1 MTGTMEMTE
10 STRTE
15 PSLGAEEEDF
25 SGEGSKDERAQEVNR
40 DILEEYRVRAKKF
53 MDLSLFGRMYEN
65 LFMAAAVFSG
75 LEYIAATY
83 DIYIPAEA
91 LSAFEEVEIAL
102 ALAFG
107 FDWILNFL
115 IADNKVAFT
124 SSFYSMIDL
133 LTVIPIWLTRLYP
146 CMNYN
151 NIVTDFDRFIYILC
165 ATTTTRI
172 LRSLRIRRK
181 LMRIEDEV
189 TRCIADIALNIIVFI
204 LFFAALM
211 QVLEQQDAND
221 VSTYFAN
228 NREEFHSWCY
238 YIVVTFSSVGYGDIL
253 PKSLLGRFLCMFM
266 ISFAFIMGPQMSSDL
281 IEKMEEK
288 SVYERA
294 HFIKKTRKTTHVV
307 VCGDLCT
314 MALLPFVEELFHDD
328 HEDEN
333 INAVFLSPDPPSSTM
348 RDILRK
354 PLYALRVAFLQGS
367 VLSEADLKRALV
379 HTALAVFIMSN
390 KFTEDPDNEDAK
402 IILQQLSI
410 KKYVM
415 SDIKLEKPLIAMQL
429 TRPENQRYLI
439 DSTGIEGGKPKE
451 DIVLCLNEIK
461 MGFIAKAAMFP
472 GSNILLMNLL
482 TSFADDDDDDD
493 NGAPGGVDGDNPEIE
508 NLDNADGDDWTA
520 EYKQG
525 CGWEVYS
532 SLMNPMF
539 TGIHFAHLADM
550 IYQKMGI
557 VLFGLRVQDKNNKD
571 KSHTRML
578 LNPAGK
584 LVLRFALL
592 SSHVGP
598 LLPVGFFSLGW
609 AGLGRGWAFA
619 TLSIL
624 SSLVVFLP

>member
-1 MTGTMEMTE
+1 
-10 STRTE
+10 
-15 PSLGAEEEDF
+15 
-25 SGEGSKDERAQEVNR
+25 
-40 DILEEYRVRAKKF
+40 
-53 MDLSLFGRMYEN
+53 
-65 LFMAAAVFSG
+65 
-75 LEYIAATY
+75 
-83 DIYIPAEA
+83 
-91 LSAFEEVEIAL
+91 
-102 ALAFG
+102 
-107 FDWILNFL
+107 
-115 IADNKVAFT
+115 
-124 SSFYSMIDL
+124 
-133 LTVIPIWLTRLYP
+133 
-146 CMNYN
+146 
-151 NIVTDFDRFIYILC
+151 
-165 ATTTTRI
+165 
-172 LRSLRIRRK
+172 
-181 LMRIEDEV
+181 
-189 TRCIADIALNIIVFI
+189 
-204 LFFAALM
+204 
-211 QVLEQQDAND
+211 
-221 VSTYFAN
+221 
-228 NREEFHSWCY
+228 
-238 YIVVTFSSVGYGDIL
+238 
-253 PKSLLGRFLCMFM
+253 
-266 ISFAFIMGPQMSSDL
+266 
-281 IEKMEEK
+281 
-288 SVYERA
+288 
-294 HFIKKTRKTTHVV
+294 
-307 VCGDLCT
+307 
-314 MALLPFVEELFHDD
+314 
-328 HEDEN
+328 
-333 INAVFLSPDPPSSTM
+333 M

-379 HTALAVFIMSN
+379 HKALAVFIMSN

-410 KKYVM
+410 KKFVM

-493 NGAPGGVDGDNPEIE
+493 NGAPGGADGDNPEIE

-532 SLMNPMF
+532 SLINPMF

-592 SSHVGP
+592 CFRRPSAHCFLWAFFPWAGLAGLDWEGAGP
-598 LLPVGFFSLGW
+598 LLHYP
-609 AGLGRGWAFA
+609 
-619 TLSIL
+619 T
-624 SSLVVFLP
+624 